1 MNQLLVIFLL
11 FTPIIG
17 ILLLCLTRN
26 NQTRII
32 RMIGVLATIPSV
44 IIALSLFLEKLGG
57 ASLKKYEVVAN
68 WFQLGH
74 ESNEFIFE
82 VAFELG
88 LDGFSVAMLVMTAV
102 ISCLAAIIATKIQ
115 SGAKNFY
122 ILLLLLEVGMLGVFL
137 AQNLVLFFIFFEIT
151 LVPAFFLIGKWGFE
165 KSRKAAFRFLIFN
178 GIGSVF
184 LLFVIVMLLAKL
196 GTTNYTQVAQLIA
209 SGVIEETLLMGLFI
223 CLMISL
229 AVKLPVFPL
238 HSWLVDVHKEA
249 PIPVVMIHAGILL
262 KIGAYGMIKFGLG
275 LFPEQ
280 FKQLAFVLII
290 LGVVNFIYGAY
301 IALHQTD
308 YRLVLAYGSI
318 SHMGIVLFGIAALNE
333 AGLQGAMFQI
343 ISHGMITALL
353 FLVLGTIMERFGSAD
368 VFKLGGIAKGMP
380 IASGFLL
387 FGALA
392 SLGLP
397 GLSGF
402 ISEFL
407 VFVGLFNVYPIIAA
421 IATLGIVLTAVYM
434 LKATLKMTYGEANRS
449 FKGIADMKRL
459 ELIPTIIL
467 SAFIII
473 IGVFPNVLAN
483 VLQETIQIILVGFG
497 G

>member
-1 MNQLLVIFLL
+1 MNSLIIPIII
-11 FTPIIG
+11 FTPLIG
-17 ILLLCLTRN
+17 ALLLLLINRAETEK
-26 NQTRII
+26 I
-32 RMIGVLATIPSV
+32 RWVGILATIPSV
-44 IIALSLFLEKLGG
+44 LFAVSLFIEKLNG
-57 ASLKKYEVVAN
+57 ASLAKYN
-68 WFQLGH
+68 ILLDWFHFGH
-74 ESNEFIFE
+74 ESNGFIFDI
-82 VAFELG
+82 AFELG
-88 LDGFSVAMLVMTAV
+88 VDGLSVAMLVMTAV
-102 ISCLAAIIATKIQ
+102 ISTLAAIVATKVK

-122 ILLLLLEVGMLGVFL
+122 ILLLLLEVGMLGVFS

-151 LVPAFFLIGKWGFE
+151 LIPAFFLIGKWGFE
-165 KSRKAAFRFLIFN
+165 GRRKAAFKFLIFN

-184 LLFVIVMLLAKL
+184 LLFVIVMLLSKI
-196 GTTNYTQVAQLIA
+196 GTTNYAAIA
-209 SGVIEETLLMGLFI
+209 SVIQGGAISEAMAMGLFI

-275 LFPEQ
+275 MFPNQFEQ
-280 FKQLAFVLII
+280 IAFVLII

-301 IALHQTD
+301 IALNQTD

-333 AGLQGAMFQI
+333 MALQGAMFQI
-343 ISHGMITALL
+343 VSHGIITALL
-353 FLVLGTIMERFGSAD
+353 FLILGTIVERFGTAD
-368 VFKLGGIAKGMP
+368 GEKLGGIAKGMP

-402 ISEFL
+402 ISEFMA
-407 VFVGLFNVYPIIAA
+407 FAGLFEVYPWIGAVG
-421 IATLGIVLTAVYM
+421 TLGIVLTAVYM
-434 LKATLKMTYGEANRS
+434 LRATLKITYGSAHRD
-449 FKGIADMKRL
+449 FAGIVDMSKL
-459 ELIPTIIL
+459 ELVPTVIL
-467 SAFIII
+467 SALIIV
-473 IGVFPNVLAN
+473 IGVYPNILAN
-483 VLQETIQIILVGFG
+483 VLQETIQIILLGFG